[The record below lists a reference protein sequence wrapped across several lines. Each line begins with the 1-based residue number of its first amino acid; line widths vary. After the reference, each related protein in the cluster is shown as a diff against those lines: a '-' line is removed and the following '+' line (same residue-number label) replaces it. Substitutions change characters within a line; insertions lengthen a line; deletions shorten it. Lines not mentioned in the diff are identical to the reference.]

1 MSTFTLQS
9 RHIISQSRYHQV
21 TRAQALLDRVDEEL
35 KKVCLGR
42 IADMG
47 AAVMMEIEAAFL
59 TMITTVNDIEL

>member
-1 MSTFTLQS
+1 
-9 RHIISQSRYHQV
+9 V

-42 IADMG
+42 IADSC

-59 TMITTVNDIEL
+59 TMAIITVDDFEL